1 MREQEFRRMLAW
13 LAVGA
18 VLVAAAGCGGGGSS
32 STGGGSSGNGGAGSS
47 GTQPAYC
54 ADRATLNTAVDGLTV
69 PTSSDQLADL
79 QAQLTTIQ
87 SDTTALV
94 DSAKSDFPSETS
106 AISSAVD
113 TLSADVNALPE
124 SPTTAQIAAVA
135 ADVTGV
141 VGAVKTFSD
150 ASSAKCG

>member
-1 MREQEFRRMLAW
+1 MRDQEFRTMLAW

-32 STGGGSSGNGGAGSS
+32 GTGGGSSGNGGAGTS

-106 AISSAVD
+106 AISSSVS
-113 TLSADVNALPE
+113 TRYRL
-124 SPTTAQIAAVA
+124 T
-135 ADVTGV
+135 
-141 VGAVKTFSD
+141 
-150 ASSAKCG
+150 